1 MSATSQTSEEWQSA
15 GEGDRSRE
23 EVKGGDEFR
32 LTSLSFSTAS
42 KALLLLGAPPPPPP
56 PPPLE
61 LAPPPPL
68 DPNSLLNMAP
78 EVPSLAPSKIYSL
91 SKRAAV
97 SVAPGM

>member
-42 KALLLLGAPPPPPP
+42 KALLLLGAPPPPP
-56 PPPLE
+56 LE

-78 EVPSLAPSKIYSL
+78 GGSFPSLAPSKIYSL